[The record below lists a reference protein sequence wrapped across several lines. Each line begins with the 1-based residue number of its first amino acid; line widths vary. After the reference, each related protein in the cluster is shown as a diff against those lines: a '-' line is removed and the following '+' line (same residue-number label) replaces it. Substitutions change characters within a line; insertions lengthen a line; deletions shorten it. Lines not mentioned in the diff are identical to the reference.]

1 MAQQFFK
8 FVFSRNIRLL
18 LSILYQDD
26 VFERDSELIKKS
38 DEVAIFFQKIF
49 RLFSQTKN
57 SEFALGILRS
67 RVQDVWQ
74 QQSQPSVVK

>member
-8 FVFSRNIRLL
+8 FVFRGNIRLL

-26 VFERDSELIKKS
+26 VFERDSELLKKS

-57 SEFALGILRS
+57 SEFALGKLRP

-74 QQSQPSVVK
+74 QQIQPPVVK